1 MHDVITVG
9 VPVLAIL
16 FGILWNQ
23 RGLDRLESR
32 LDKVEAGLNA
42 RIDSLSARVDGRID
56 KMQSELTAR
65 IDRIQADLLQFY
77 RILGEHGA
85 DIQTLKDDRRKAS

>member
-42 RIDSLSARVDGRID
+42 RIDSLSARMDR
-56 KMQSELTAR
+56 MQSELTGR
-65 IDRIQADLLQFY
+65 IDRLQADLAQFY
-77 RILGEHGA
+77 QILGEHGA
-85 DIQTLKDDRRKAS
+85 DIQALKDDRRKAS